1 MVILDII
8 ALNTLRADGALY
20 FMCYSASSVVNGT
33 VTKKGTT
40 QYSNVTSTS
49 YSKYPSNGES
59 GSYWYVYKGAY

>member
-1 MVILDII
+1 
-8 ALNTLRADGALY
+8 
-20 FMCYSASSVVNGT
+20 MCYSASSVVNGT